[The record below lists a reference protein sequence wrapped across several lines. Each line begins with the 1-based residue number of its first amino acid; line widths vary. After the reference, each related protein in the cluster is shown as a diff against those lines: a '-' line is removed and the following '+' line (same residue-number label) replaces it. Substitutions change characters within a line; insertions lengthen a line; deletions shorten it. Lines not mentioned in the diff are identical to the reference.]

1 MARQIID
8 ISRRQMLRGIG
19 GATLALPILPSLLC
33 RTAYGADPVF
43 TRPPRLY
50 WVTTEHGGAF
60 EASMFPSTS
69 LLTDQPGAV
78 LRSHRPLGRAGADHV
93 GQRHGG
99 VAGAARAVV
108 GAVARRWSR
117 R

>member
-1 MARQIID
+1 MARRQIID

-60 EASMFPSTS
+60 ESSMFPSTS
-69 LLTDQPGAV
+69 LLTASQALYAGHTVRSGALVPTTPGSDTVGSAV
-78 LRSHRPLGRAGADHV
+78 LP
-93 GQRHGG
+93 
-99 VAGAARAVV
+99 
-108 GAVARRWSR
+108 
-117 R
+117 